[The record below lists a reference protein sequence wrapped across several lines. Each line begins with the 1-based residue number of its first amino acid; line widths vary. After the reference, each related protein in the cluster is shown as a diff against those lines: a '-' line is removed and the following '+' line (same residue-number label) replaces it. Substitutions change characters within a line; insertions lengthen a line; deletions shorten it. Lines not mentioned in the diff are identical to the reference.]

1 MAIAYIRKR
10 LRMKS
15 NPIMFVILCAVA
27 FTFFSLLVSAAGD
40 FRMHAKT
47 IEDPKAMVV
56 IGIVI
61 FACSIPAAWF
71 IRFSAVAGSWSAFER
86 IEGAYKKGLKR
97 EAWQMLM
104 SRYRIHRVVIQSQ
117 RFRQFLCDMCDY
129 VISVD
134 ALNDN
139 QKTLLRNLLA
149 AAGDPSIRGICRRRN
164 GASGLCCWP
173 LLLFWLGFLSLLS
186 NCLRED
192 GRNVAGRC
200 RPWLVI
206 YSSKQWCE

>member
-1 MAIAYIRKR
+1 
-10 LRMKS
+10 
-15 NPIMFVILCAVA
+15 MFVILCASV

-40 FRMHAKT
+40 FRMQAKT
-47 IEDPKAMVV
+47 IEDPKAVV
-56 IGIVI
+56 IMGIVI
-61 FACSIPAAWF
+61 FGCSIPVAWF
-71 IRFSAVAGSWSAFER
+71 IRFSAVVGSWTAFER
-86 IEGAYKKGLKR
+86 IEGVYKRGLKR

-149 AAGDPSIRGICRRRN
+149 AAGDPSIRGIGMPTETSTSKWGKWIVLLAVIVILARILVALVELLAR
-164 GASGLCCWP
+164 GWP
-173 LLLFWLGFLSLLS
+173 
-186 NCLRED
+186 
-192 GRNVAGRC
+192 
-200 RPWLVI
+200 
-206 YSSKQWCE
+206 